1 MSGFTN
7 SPPLAGLRVL
17 DFSRL
22 FAGPHATMTLA
33 DLGADVI
40 KVEAPTGD
48 DARRFG
54 PPFLG
59 GEGMNFMAL
68 NRGKRSI
75 GVDLKSDAG
84 RAIVQ
89 RLAKDVDVVV
99 ENFRP
104 GVTARLG
111 IDYETLSADNPGLV
125 YCSVSGFGDEGEYR
139 DRPAL
144 DIVLQAMTGVMQR
157 QGKGGPP
164 ELLVITIADTYAAA
178 LAVQSILA
186 ALLARARD
194 GAGQRVEVTLF
205 EALVAAQA
213 YRIIS
218 PNEQTMLPAFDDTVP
233 YQAFQG
239 SDGSWFVVAVV
250 SPRNWHDLC
259 AALGRL
265 DLVDDPRFA
274 TNPARVDNS
283 VALIPQLAAEF
294 GKRSTSSWLSE
305 LSAHGVPVG
314 PVRRVED
321 VLDDPWCL
329 ARHLV
334 VETDHP
340 RAGRLRTMGSPLHL
354 MRTPATPTGRAPV
367 LGEHTEQVLLEGGFT
382 ADAIQHLVATG
393 AVRLA
398 DQPTGGTR

>member
-1 MSGFTN
+1 MSINT
-7 SPPLAGLRVL
+7 SRPPLAGIRVL

-22 FAGPHATMTLA
+22 FAGPQATMTLA
-33 DLGADVI
+33 DLGAEII
-40 KVEAPTGD
+40 KVEAPGGD

-75 GVDLKSDAG
+75 TVDLKSEEG
-84 RAIVQ
+84 RILVQ

-104 GVTARLG
+104 GVAERLG
-111 IDYETLSADNPGLV
+111 IDYQTLSAQNPGLV
-125 YCSVSGFGDEGEYR
+125 YCSVSGFGDEGENR

-144 DIVLQAMTGVMQR
+144 DIVLQAMTGVMER
-157 QGKGGPP
+157 QGKGGVP

-186 ALLARARD
+186 ALLAKSRD
-194 GAGQRVEVTLF
+194 GLGQRVEVTLF

-218 PNEQTMLPAFDDTVP
+218 PREKTMLPGFDDTVP

-239 SDGSWFVVAVV
+239 SDGNWFVVACV
-250 SPRNWHDLC
+250 SPRNWQDLC
-259 AALGRL
+259 ASIARQDLGA
-265 DLVDDPRFA
+265 DLRFES
-274 TNPARVDNS
+274 NPARVQNRE
-283 VALIPQLAAEF
+283 ALIPELVLEFAKRPASEWLTQLASF
-294 GKRSTSSWLSE
+294 
-305 LSAHGVPVG
+305 GVPVG

-321 VLDDPWCL
+321 VIEDPWCL
-329 ARHLV
+329 ERRHI
-334 VETDHP
+334 VEAEHP

-354 MRTPATPTGRAPV
+354 TRTPVTVSGRAPT
-367 LGEHTEQVLLEGGFT
+367 LGEHTEEILREVGLRAEEIEDLLAVG
-382 ADAIQHLVATG
+382 AIAM
-393 AVRLA
+393 A
-398 DQPTGGTR
+398 DQYPESKQ

>member
-1 MSGFTN
+1 MSAN
-7 SPPLAGLRVL
+7 MSRPPLAGVRVL

-22 FAGPHATMTLA
+22 FAGPQATMTLV
-33 DLGADVI
+33 DLGAEVI
-40 KVEAPTGD
+40 KVESPTGD

-75 GVDLKSDAG
+75 TVDLKSEEG
-84 RAIVQ
+84 RALVQ
-89 RLAKDVDVVV
+89 RLAKDVDIVV

-104 GVTARLG
+104 GVAERLG
-111 IDYETLSADNPGLV
+111 IDYKTLSEQNPGLV
-125 YCSVSGFGDEGEYR
+125 YCSVSGFGDEGDNR

-144 DIVLQAMTGVMQR
+144 DIVLQAMTGVMER
-157 QGKGGPP
+157 QGKGGAP

-186 ALLARARD
+186 ALLAKVRD
-194 GAGQRVEVTLF
+194 GQGQRVEVTLF

-218 PNEQTMLPAFDDTVP
+218 PREKTMLPGFDDTVP

-239 SDGSWFVVAVV
+239 SDKSWFVVACV
-250 SPRNWHDLC
+250 SPRNWQDLC
-259 AALGRL
+259 SSLGRM
-265 DLVDDPRFA
+265 DLASDLRFA
-274 TNPARVDNS
+274 SNPARVENR
-283 VALIPQLAAEF
+283 ALLLPELVMEF
-294 GKRSTSSWLSE
+294 AKRSTSDWLDQ
-305 LSAHGVPVG
+305 LSSFGVPVG

-321 VLDDPWCL
+321 VLEDPWCL
-329 ARHLV
+329 ERHLI
-334 VETDHP
+334 VEAEHP

-354 MRTPATPTGRAPV
+354 SRTPVSVSGCAPV
-367 LGEHTEQVLLEGGFT
+367 LGEHTEEILREAGFEADEIVNLL
-382 ADAIQHLVATG
+382 AIG
-393 AVRLA
+393 AIALA
-398 DQPTGGTR
+398 DKDAEGTQ